1 MAAQPHDSSRTP
13 PRKPQPGAKKSPKGP
28 NQKPASGSNSSDPK
42 AKKPQPEK
50 QPKPT
55 RRRPVGV
62 REELQQAKEVGRLTL
77 WIRERFRETPAW
89 VVSAMV
95 HAVVLILL
103 ALVTLA
109 PEIKDQVQNLIATNQ
124 TDEETE
130 EIEELNDVDIQE
142 IEVATEVFEQVETEN
157 VQEEVEISEFD
168 DTAAAE
174 IAVELSDIGEQ
185 HAPKSNL
192 MNTIGSTT
200 GKGFDGRGKA
210 ARAQLVAEGGGNG
223 ASEAAV
229 GMGLKWIA
237 SHQLPDGGW
246 YFDHGKAPTHVGP
259 VNNPG
264 KNQSRTGATAMAL
277 LPFLGAGQTH
287 MEGEYKETCRRGL
300 YFLGSQIKMG
310 PNGGDLRGQGGNM
323 YCHGLAAIVLCEAY
337 ALTQDKALMV
347 PAQQSLNFIVYAQD
361 KTGGGWRYA
370 PQTPGDTSAVGWQV
384 MALKSGHLA
393 YLQVPKQTIA
403 GAINFL
409 NLVQSDS
416 GAFYGYTA
424 PAANR
429 DATTAV
435 GLLCRMYLGWKKEE
449 PALQRGVAWMSK
461 RGPTNN
467 MYFNYYATQI
477 MHHYGGEEWKKWNA
491 VMRDQLVNS
500 QITNGDFRAEKGS
513 WTPKV
518 GGHIGES
525 GGRLYETSMCTMT
538 LEVYYRH
545 MPLYKDQPVNDD
557 F

>member
-1 MAAQPHDSSRTP
+1 M
-13 PRKPQPGAKKSPKGP
+13 
-28 NQKPASGSNSSDPK
+28 
-42 AKKPQPEK
+42 
-50 QPKPT
+50 
-55 RRRPVGV
+55 
-62 REELQQAKEVGRLTL
+62 TL
-77 WIRERFRETPAW
+77 WFRERFRETPAW

-109 PEIKDQVQNLIATNQ
+109 PEIKDKVQNLIATNQ

-130 EIEELNDVDIQE
+130 EIEELNDVEIQE

-229 GMGLKWIA
+229 GMGLKWLA
-237 SHQLPDGGW
+237 SHQMPDGGW
-246 YFDHGKAPTHVGP
+246 DFNHGKSPMHVGP

-264 KNQSRTGATAMAL
+264 SIASRSGATAMAI

-287 MEGEYKETCRRGL
+287 MEGEYKETVRRGL

-323 YCHGLAAIVLCEAY
+323 YCHGLASICLCEAY

-361 KTGGGWRYA
+361 KTGGGWRYS
-370 PQTPGDTSAVGWQV
+370 PQTPGDTSAVGWQI

-409 NLVQSDS
+409 NLVQQDS
-416 GAFYGYTA
+416 GAYYGYTGPGKGA
-424 PAANR
+424 
-429 DATTAV
+429 ATTAV

-449 PALQRGVAWMSK
+449 PALQRGVQYMSK
-461 RGPTNN
+461 LGPARNN
-467 MYFNYYATQI
+467 MYFNYYATQVL
-477 MHHYGGEEWKKWNA
+477 HHYGGDEWKKWNA
-491 VMRDQLVNS
+491 VMRDQLTNS
-500 QITNGDFRAEKGS
+500 QVTKGDFRGDKGS
-513 WTPKV
+513 WWTE
-518 GGHIGES
+518 GQRHGER
-525 GGRLYETSMCTMT
+525 GGRLYETSLSVMT

>member
-237 SHQLPDGGW
+237 SHQIPDGGW
-246 YFDHGKAPTHVGP
+246 SFDHGKCPMHVGP

-264 KNQSRTGATAMAL
+264 SVQSRSGATAMAL

-287 MEGEYKETCRRGL
+287 MEGEYKETVRRGL
-300 YFLGSQIKMG
+300 YFLGSQIKLG
-310 PNGGDLRGQGGNM
+310 PSGGDLRGQGGNM
-323 YCHGLAAIVLCEAY
+323 YCHGLAAITLCEAY

-347 PAQQSLNFIVYAQD
+347 PAQQSINFIVYAQD
-361 KTGGGWRYA
+361 KTGGGWRYG
-370 PQTPGDTSAVGWQV
+370 PQTPGDTSVVGWQV

-409 NLVQSDS
+409 NLVQQDS
-416 GAFYGYTA
+416 GAFYGYTGPGQGA
-424 PAANR
+424 
-429 DATTAV
+429 ATTSV

-449 PALQRGVAWMSK
+449 PALQRGVAWLSK
-461 RGPTNN
+461 RGPSKN
-467 MYFNYYATQI
+467 MYHNYYATQVL
-477 MHHYGGEEWKKWNA
+477 HHYGGEEWKKWNA

-500 QITNGDFRAEKGS
+500 QITAGDFRGEKGS
-513 WTPKV
+513 WS
-518 GGHIGES
+518 GNNEA
-525 GGRLYETSMCTMT
+525 GGRLYETALSVMT

-545 MPLYKDQPVNDD
+545 MPLYKEQPVNDD

>member
-1 MAAQPHDSSRTP
+1 MATKP
-13 PRKPQPGAKKSPKGP
+13 PPQNNPKRPGPPKPGAKGP
-28 NQKPASGSNSSDPK
+28 AAKAPAGKPP
-42 AKKPQPEK
+42 AKKPGDKPKQQPEK
-50 QPKPT
+50 KS
-55 RRRPVGV
+55 RRRAVGV
-62 REELQQAKEVGRLTL
+62 REELQEAKEVGRLTL
-77 WIRERFRETPAW
+77 WFRERFRETPAW

-109 PEIKDQVQNLIATNQ
+109 PEIKDKVQNLIATNQ

-130 EIEELNDVDIQE
+130 EIEELNDVEIQE

-229 GMGLKWIA
+229 GMGLKWLA
-237 SHQLPDGGW
+237 SHQMPDGGW
-246 YFDHGKAPTHVGP
+246 DFNHGKSPMHVGP

-264 KNQSRTGATAMAL
+264 SIASRSGATAMAI

-287 MEGEYKETCRRGL
+287 MEGEYKETVRRGL

-323 YCHGLAAIVLCEAY
+323 YCHGLASICLCEAY

-361 KTGGGWRYA
+361 KTGGGWRYS
-370 PQTPGDTSAVGWQV
+370 PQTPGDTSAVGWQI

-409 NLVQSDS
+409 NLVQQDS
-416 GAFYGYTA
+416 GAYYGYTGPGKGA
-424 PAANR
+424 
-429 DATTAV
+429 ATTAV

-449 PALQRGVAWMSK
+449 PALQRGVQYMSK
-461 RGPTNN
+461 LGPARNN
-467 MYFNYYATQI
+467 MYFNYYATQVL
-477 MHHYGGEEWKKWNA
+477 HHYGGDEWKKWNA
-491 VMRDQLVNS
+491 VMRDQLTNS
-500 QITNGDFRAEKGS
+500 QVTKGDFRGDKGS
-513 WTPKV
+513 WWTE
-518 GGHIGES
+518 GQRHGER
-525 GGRLYETSMCTMT
+525 GGRLYETSLSVMT